1 MAAICVL
8 LLLAPMAS
16 AQGPGIQTSGAG
28 WRSGLLRDYKYQ
40 ELAPIDL
47 ANSGRLEAL
56 LRSGNIYLSLADAI
70 ALALENNLDIAYQRY
85 GALNASANCCV
96 PRPADCCAACPTAC
110 RRRPPTRWPS
120 PG

>member
-1 MAAICVL
+1 
-8 LLLAPMAS
+8 MAS

-56 LRSGNIYLSLADAI
+56 LRSGNIYLSLAT
-70 ALALENNLDIAYQRY
+70 RSRWRWRTTWTSPT
-85 GALNASANCCV
+85 SA
-96 PRPADCCAACPTAC
+96 TA
-110 RRRPPTRWPS
+110 P
-120 PG
+120 